1 MNEDLKSWLNH
12 NGMKFLKEIG
22 IKRGYTVVDFGC
34 GEGHYAIPLSY
45 AVGEKGKVYAVD
57 KDMQVLK
64 KLKRYIE
71 KKELNN
77 VKLLANE
84 NDEIPLEDN
93 SVDAVLCYDV
103 IHYEKRTKRE
113 EIYKE
118 IYRILKPE
126 GFFSLYPKHHKDDY
140 PLKELSSLS
149 LKDIIEEVEK
159 TGFQLKE
166 KLTKRCL
173 HDVYYNECIILN
185 FIPLIRR

>member
-1 MNEDLKSWLNH
+1 MNRDVKTWIED
-12 NGMKFLKEIG
+12 NGIKFLQEIG
-22 IKRGYTVVDFGC
+22 IKKSYKIVDFGC
-34 GEGHYAIPLSY
+34 GEGHYTIPL
-45 AVGEKGKVYAVD
+45 AKVVGNKGKVYGID
-57 KDMQVLK
+57 KDKVVLS
-64 KLKRYIE
+64 KLKEISE
-71 KKELNN
+71 KMNLKNVELVNSDT
-77 VKLLANE
+77 K
-84 NDEIPLEDN
+84 IPLKES
-93 SVDAVLCYDV
+93 SVDVVLCYDV

-140 PLKELSSLS
+140 PLKELSFLS